1 MKKRLM
7 LLFITLIPS
16 LVYASTGTAH
26 EAVDYTTT
34 WMGIISVI
42 IFAFAY
48 ALVIG
53 EEFLHLRKSKP
64 VMVAAGVIW
73 VLVAITFNSNG
84 DTHSANELIQH
95 NVLEYAELLLF
106 LLSAMTYV
114 NTMEER
120 QVFGALRSY
129 LVSKGLSLKSIFWL
143 TGLLAFF
150 ISPVADNLTTALVM
164 AAIVM
169 AVAKNQPK
177 FIVLGCI
184 NIVIA
189 ANAGG
194 AFSPFGDITT
204 LMVWQKGVVAFDQ
217 FFRLFLPAIV
227 NWAVPALIMS
237 FFLPAGSPDKL
248 EESIQVK
255 PGGFVVIA
263 LFLITITMAV
273 LFHSLLHL
281 PSMLGMMT
289 GLGILKLYGY
299 WLKRT
304 SCRNVN
310 VCREGRDTFEDDT
323 VLVEEPAF
331 DIFHQL
337 QRAEWDTL
345 MFFYGVILC
354 VGGLSAF
361 GYLTLT
367 SHLLYTQLGP
377 SWANIL
383 VGIVSAIIDN
393 IPVMFAVL
401 TMNPHMDVNQWLLV
415 TLTAGVGGSLLS
427 IGSAA
432 GVALMGQANGV
443 YTFFSHLKWTWV
455 VVLGYIASIA
465 THFLLQNMTL

>member
-1 MKKRLM
+1 MKKQLI

-177 FIVLGCI
+177 FM
-184 NIVIA
+184 
-189 ANAGG
+189 
-194 AFSPFGDITT
+194 F
-204 LMVWQKGVVAFDQ
+204 
-217 FFRLFLPAIV
+217 
-227 NWAVPALIMS
+227 WAVLILL
-237 FFLPAGSPDKL
+237 LPRM
-248 EESIQVK
+248 QV
-255 PGGFVVIA
+255 GRS
-263 LFLITITMAV
+263 V
-273 LFHSLLHL
+273 LLA
-281 PSMLGMMT
+281 
-289 GLGILKLYGY
+289 IL
-299 WLKRT
+299 R
-304 SCRNVN
+304 
-310 VCREGRDTFEDDT
+310 
-323 VLVEEPAF
+323 P
-331 DIFHQL
+331 
-337 QRAEWDTL
+337 
-345 MFFYGVILC
+345 
-354 VGGLSAF
+354 
-361 GYLTLT
+361 
-367 SHLLYTQLGP
+367 
-377 SWANIL
+377 
-383 VGIVSAIIDN
+383 
-393 IPVMFAVL
+393 
-401 TMNPHMDVNQWLLV
+401 
-415 TLTAGVGGSLLS
+415 
-427 IGSAA
+427 
-432 GVALMGQANGV
+432 
-443 YTFFSHLKWTWV
+443 
-455 VVLGYIASIA
+455 
-465 THFLLQNMTL
+465 